1 MVMWK
6 GGSIMNL
13 PELTHEEEVNLERFA
28 NLMIE
33 LIEKHADAV
42 DKDEMLKKLNKIK
55 ETACQKKVSYG
66 TASGKVGSHAKQGEG
81 DKTSVSFYVYQKT
94 TIIIGKNE
102 KMCFMV

>member
-1 MVMWK
+1 MWK

-42 DKDEMLKKLNKIK
+42 DKDEMMAKLNKI
-55 ETACQKKVSYG
+55 
-66 TASGKVGSHAKQGEG
+66 SGAR
-81 DKTSVSFYVYQKT
+81 DKNLASFYVWQIVPKYRNALVKCLNAE
-94 TIIIGKNE
+94 IRHF
-102 KMCFMV
+102 CV

>member
-42 DKDEMLKKLNKIK
+42 DKDEMLKKLNTIK
-55 ETACQKKVSYG
+55 KT
-66 TASGKVGSHAKQGEG
+66 EG
-81 DKTSVSFYVYQKT
+81 KTSVFFMLNYINATTRCLKGEIRRFYV
-94 TIIIGKNE
+94 
-102 KMCFMV
+102 

>member
-42 DKDEMLKKLNKIK
+42 DKDEMLKKLNSIEVGAQVNKNAFGKI
-55 ETACQKKVSYG
+55 QVN
-66 TASGKVGSHAKQGEG
+66 GKIYSFQSITFDAKICKLAHIRMALEKIMQ
-81 DKTSVSFYVYQKT
+81 SV
-94 TIIIGKNE
+94 
-102 KMCFMV
+102 

>member
-1 MVMWK
+1 
-6 GGSIMNL
+6 MNL

-55 ETACQKKVSYG
+55 KT
-66 TASGKVGSHAKQGEG
+66 EG
-81 DKTSVSFYVYQKT
+81 KTSVSFMLKYINTHTRRLKGKIRRFYV
-94 TIIIGKNE
+94 
-102 KMCFMV
+102 

>member
-1 MVMWK
+1 MWK

-42 DKDEMLKKLNKIK
+42 DKDEMLKKLNKIN
-55 ETACQKKVSYG
+55 ET
-66 TASGKVGSHAKQGEG
+66 G
-81 DKTSVSFYVYQKT
+81 DKTSVSFYVYQNN
-94 TIIIGKNE
+94 TIIIGKNG
-102 KMCFMV
+102 KKVHHGIKYHLNHFRYKNLDNYRRFSA

>member
-13 PELTHEEEVNLERFA
+13 PELTHEEELNLERFA

-42 DKDEMLKKLNKIK
+42 DKAEMLKKLNKIK
-55 ETACQKKVSYG
+55 ET
-66 TASGKVGSHAKQGEG
+66 G
-81 DKTSVSFYVYQKT
+81 DKTSVSFYVYRKT
-94 TIIIGKNE
+94 TIIIGKNG
-102 KMCFMV
+102 KNVFHGIKYRLNHFRYKNLDNYRRFSA

>member
-55 ETACQKKVSYG
+55 KT
-66 TASGKVGSHAKQGEG
+66 EG
-81 DKTSVSFYVYQKT
+81 KTSVSFMLKYINTHTRRLKGKIRRFYV
-94 TIIIGKNE
+94 
-102 KMCFMV
+102 

>member
-55 ETACQKKVSYG
+55 KT
-66 TASGKVGSHAKQGEG
+66 G

-94 TIIIGKNE
+94 TIIIGKNG
-102 KMCFMV
+102 KNVHHGIKYRLNHFRYKNLDNYRRFSA

>member
-1 MVMWK
+1 
-6 GGSIMNL
+6 MNL

-55 ETACQKKVSYG
+55 ET
-66 TASGKVGSHAKQGEG
+66 G

-94 TIIIGKNE
+94 TIIIEVFSPKII
-102 KMCFMV
+102 

>member
-13 PELTHEEEVNLERFA
+13 PKLTHEEEVNLERFA

-42 DKDEMLKKLNKIK
+42 DKDEMLKKLNTIKKI
-55 ETACQKKVSYG
+55 
-66 TASGKVGSHAKQGEG
+66 EG
-81 DKTSVSFYVYQKT
+81 KTSVSFMLKYINTTTRRLKGKIRRFYV
-94 TIIIGKNE
+94 
-102 KMCFMV
+102 

>member
-42 DKDEMLKKLNKIK
+42 DKDEMMAKLNKISEAGNK
-55 ETACQKKVSYG
+55 NLA
-66 TASGKVGSHAKQGEG
+66 
-81 DKTSVSFYVYQKT
+81 SFYVYKKT

-102 KMCFMV
+102 KKVLHGIKYRLNHFRHKNLDNYRRFSA

>member
-13 PELTHEEEVNLERFA
+13 PKLTHEEEVNLERFA

-42 DKDEMLKKLNKIK
+42 DKDEMLKKLNTIK
-55 ETACQKKVSYG
+55 KTDG
-66 TASGKVGSHAKQGEG
+66 
-81 DKTSVSFYVYQKT
+81 KTSVYYMIKYINTPTRRLKGKIRRFYV
-94 TIIIGKNE
+94 
-102 KMCFMV
+102 

>member
-1 MVMWK
+1 
-6 GGSIMNL
+6 MNL

-55 ETACQKKVSYG
+55 G
-66 TASGKVGSHAKQGEG
+66 TG
-81 DKTSVSFYVYQKT
+81 DKTSVSFYVYQKN
-94 TIIIGKNE
+94 TIIIGKNG
-102 KMCFMV
+102 KKVHHGIKYRLNHFMYNFLDNYRENSA

>member
-42 DKDEMLKKLNKIK
+42 DKDEMLKKLNKIN
-55 ETACQKKVSYG
+55 ET
-66 TASGKVGSHAKQGEG
+66 G
-81 DKTSVSFYVYQKT
+81 DKTSVSFYVYQKN

-102 KMCFMV
+102 KNVHHGIKYHLNHFRYKNLDNYRSFSA

>member
-6 GGSIMNL
+6 GGSIVNL

-42 DKDEMLKKLNKIK
+42 DKDEMLKKLNTIN
-55 ETACQKKVSYG
+55 G
-66 TASGKVGSHAKQGEG
+66 TEG
-81 DKTSVSFYVYQKT
+81 KTSVSFMLKHRNALVRRLKGE
-94 TIIIGKNE
+94 IRRF
-102 KMCFMV
+102 CV

>member
-42 DKDEMLKKLNKIK
+42 DKDEMLNKIK
-55 ETACQKKVSYG
+55 KT
-66 TASGKVGSHAKQGEG
+66 G
-81 DKTSVSFYVYQKT
+81 DKISVSFYVYPKN
-94 TIIIGKNE
+94 TIIIGKNG
-102 KMCFMV
+102 KNVHHGIKYRLNHFRYKNLDNYRRFSA

>member
-55 ETACQKKVSYG
+55 ET
-66 TASGKVGSHAKQGEG
+66 G

>member
-42 DKDEMLKKLNKIK
+42 DKDEMMAKLNKISEARNK
-55 ETACQKKVSYG
+55 NLA
-66 TASGKVGSHAKQGEG
+66 
-81 DKTSVSFYVYQKT
+81 SFYVYQKN

-102 KMCFMV
+102 KNVHYGIKYRLNHFRYKNLDNYRSFSA

>member
-55 ETACQKKVSYG
+55 ET
-66 TASGKVGSHAKQGEG
+66 G

-94 TIIIGKNE
+94 TIIISKNGKNVHHGI
-102 KMCFMV
+102 KYCLNHFRYKNLDNYRRFSA

>member
-1 MVMWK
+1 
-6 GGSIMNL
+6 MNL

-55 ETACQKKVSYG
+55 ET
-66 TASGKVGSHAKQGEG
+66 G
-81 DKTSVSFYVYQKT
+81 DKTSVSFYVYP
-94 TIIIGKNE
+94 KNYDNYR
-102 KMCFMV
+102 

>member
-1 MVMWK
+1 
-6 GGSIMNL
+6 MNL
-13 PELTHEEEVNLERFA
+13 PELTHEEEVDLERFA

-55 ETACQKKVSYG
+55 ET
-66 TASGKVGSHAKQGEG
+66 G
-81 DKTSVSFYVYQKT
+81 DKTSVSFYVYPKN

-102 KMCFMV
+102 KSASWYKVSSKSF

>member
-6 GGSIMNL
+6 GGSIMNF

-42 DKDEMLKKLNKIK
+42 DKDEMLKKLNTIK
-55 ETACQKKVSYG
+55 KT
-66 TASGKVGSHAKQGEG
+66 EG
-81 DKTSVSFYVYQKT
+81 KTSVSFMLKYRN
-94 TIIIGKNE
+94 TIVKRLNAKIRRF
-102 KMCFMV
+102 CV